1 MRAGSL
7 RHTATIYQRATS
19 PDAYGA
25 LDHTMT
31 ADSVTHKCSI
41 KQRTFRER
49 AENGQLMSRIEFEL
63 QFRYSP
69 ELELLN
75 PGAQISV
82 AGRLLEVL
90 SSSDPKGKRQNVVI
104 YAEDVR

>member
-1 MRAGSL
+1 
-7 RHTATIYQRATS
+7 
-19 PDAYGA
+19 
-25 LDHTMT
+25 
-31 ADSVTHKCSI
+31 
-41 KQRTFRER
+41 
-49 AENGQLMSRIEFEL
+49 MSRIEFEL

-90 SSSDPKGKRQNVVI
+90 SSADPKGKRQNVVI